1 MAILQRE
8 MTLDQFLALPELK
21 PALEYQAGKVTQKV
35 SPKAPHGK
43 LQATVARLFDNFAE
57 PIRLASAFTETR
69 TTFGGNSLVPDVSL
83 YRWDR
88 IPLDSNGRVIDD
100 FTTPPDIAVEILS
113 PGQSLRE
120 AISRCGWY
128 VRNGVE
134 IALLVNP
141 RDDSDRLFRS
151 GAEPELLTGADRIE
165 LDSVLPG
172 FRLTVQDLFDALR
185 LRQ

>member
-43 LQATVARLFDNFAE
+43 LQLTLGRLFDNFAG

-69 TTFGGNSLVPDVSL
+69 TTFAGDSVVPDVVV

-88 IPLDSNGRVIDD
+88 VPRDVQGRVAED
-100 FTTPPDIAVEILS
+100 FFTPPDIAVEILS
-113 PGQSLRE
+113 PRQSLRDT
-120 AISRCGWY
+120 ISRCHWY
-128 VRNGVE
+128 VENGVE

-141 RDDSDRLFRS
+141 RDESVRLFRS
-151 GAEPELLTGADRIE
+151 RAEPELLTGADRID